1 MKLTIAGLIA
11 GTAMASAAYA
21 DSYTHLFN
29 TSWVSTG
36 GTGVHN
42 FMLPDVI
49 SVDSIEIELAHTWGG
64 DLRILITG
72 PDGATYT
79 PMDRTLSTSGS
90 GNYDLGLVAGSG
102 ALSNV
107 ALYTFTQA
115 GPTQWVPGYSAPG
128 MYNAVVWSGGGYS
141 AGMWS
146 VEVIDTIGGDN
157 GAVGS
162 FTINYTIPA
171 PGAGLM
177 ALGFAGAF
185 GLRRR
190 RS

>member
-11 GTAMASAAYA
+11 GAAMASAASA
-21 DSYTHLFN
+21 DTYTHLFN

-42 FMLPDVI
+42 FMLPGVV
-49 SVDSIEIELAHTWGG
+49 SVDSIEIELAHTWGS
-64 DLRILITG
+64 DLRIVITG

-79 PMDRTLSTSGS
+79 PMFATPATSGS
-90 GNYDLGLVAGSG
+90 GNYDLGLAPGSG

-107 ALYTFTQA
+107 GLYTFTQA
-115 GPTQWVPGYSAPG
+115 GPTQWVTPYSAPG
-128 MYNAVVWSGGGYS
+128 TYNASVWSGGSYS

-146 VEVIDTIGGDN
+146 VEIFDPVGGDN
-157 GAVGS
+157 GAVGR
-162 FTINYTIPA
+162 FTMTYTIPA

-177 ALGFAGAF
+177 ALGFAGVA

-190 RS
+190 RA